1 MTDDRANPV
10 ERQLQSSQTNNIQPT
25 NIQPTNIQPT
35 TTQSTATPA
44 KDSQTQTTQPQKAM
58 PNNSNPQNN
67 NANSNVNNNA
77 NNNANSNKTT
87 NSTVNSAAKPESAPE
102 PQIKKVDVAIAGVT
116 YPIFCPVH
124 EQEELRAAVSYIN
137 DFALKLRRDAPSL
150 SQENLLVLTCLNLYE
165 KIQTHERNEEDRL
178 QQSKQSEA
186 LLNKI
191 MKDAHSIL

>member
-1 MTDDRANPV
+1 MTHIVGFIMTDDRANPV
-10 ERQLQSSQTNNIQPT
+10 ERQLPSSQTN

-67 NANSNVNNNA
+67 NANN
-77 NNNANSNKTT
+77 NKTT

-137 DFALKLRRDAPSL
+137 DSALKLRKDSPSL
-150 SQENLLVLTCLNLYE
+150 SQENLLVLTCLNLYDE
-165 KIQTHERNEEDRL
+165 IQTHKRNEEDRL

-191 MKDAHSIL
+191 MKDAHAIL